1 MRVSLVMFFPNLT
14 SVGHIEC
21 LSLVNAPSHLRTFDR
36 RFNSLIPGR
45 QIGISNYLIEKRY
58 TLQAATVFG
67 N

>member
-1 MRVSLVMFFPNLT
+1 MFFLNLI

-21 LSLVNAPSHLRTFDR
+21 LSLVNASSHLRTFDR
-36 RFNSLIPGR
+36 RLNSLIPRR
-45 QIGISNYLIEKRY
+45 QIGISNYLIGKRY